1 MLEEALWSEMQVL
14 GGMLLDSKHI
24 PQVYDIL
31 STDDFTEH
39 AHRELYGLITKTY
52 SDNGKFDVSMIQR
65 TAEHDKLIMKCA
77 ENTVSASATL
87 DEARLVKKYSNA
99 LKAINIMAEYQA
111 DKVTPANVDSIVK
124 DALDRLSDL
133 ANTNKKTKLAR
144 VGEGMLAAYYGR
156 IFEADRDKYRVM
168 TGFTQLDN
176 ILGGVWKSDM
186 SVIAARPGVGK
197 SAFAVN
203 VIYNLIKAG
212 KNTALYSFEMGKSQV
227 LERILPLMSNVPL
240 WRIRQGSIQ
249 EEQNAPLAVSA
260 GVLNDLPLYICDDA
274 TTIQQMKIE
283 CRIRNIDVLIVD
295 YLSLTPSET
304 RHTSTYERVSELA
317 RGYKQLAMQLNIP
330 VIVLAQLNRQ
340 TEGRASNKPSLSD
353 LRDSGEIEQAAN
365 QIIFL
370 FEHNGDLA
378 VNVAKNRQGET
389 GTVIM
394 EFDKPVMRMR
404 ETERVYREPE
414 KRRGECGTTE

>member
-1 MLEEALWSEMQVL
+1 MLDDVLWSEIQVL
-14 GGMLLDSKHI
+14 GGMLLDSKYI
-24 PQVYDIL
+24 PKVYDIL
-31 STDDFTEH
+31 SAEDFTDKGNG
-39 AHRELYGLITKTY
+39 ELYALITKTY
-52 SDNGKFDVSMIQR
+52 SEHGGFNVGMITR
-65 TAEHDKLIMKCA
+65 TPEIDKLIIRSA
-77 ENTVSASATL
+77 ENTVSASTTIS
-87 DEARLVKKYSNA
+87 EAQVVKKYSNA
-99 LKAINIMAEYQA
+99 LKAARIMSDYLPDRIN
-111 DKVTPANVDSIVK
+111 PANVDTVIK
-124 DALDRLSDL
+124 DVLDKLSEL
-133 ANTNKKTKLAR
+133 TNNNSKTKLSR

-156 IFEADRDKYRVM
+156 IFEQDKSKYKVL
-168 TGFTQLDN
+168 TGFKQLDN

-186 SVIAARPGVGK
+186 TVIAARPGVGK

-203 VIYNLIKAG
+203 VIYNLIKAN
-212 KNTALYSFEMGKSQV
+212 KNTALYSFEMSKDQV
-227 LERILPLMSNVPL
+227 LERILPLMSGVPL
-240 WRIRQGSIQ
+240 WRIRQGMVQ
-249 EEQNAPLAVSA
+249 EDQQRPLAASA
-260 GVLNDLPLYICDDA
+260 GTLNDLPLYICDDA

-283 CRIRNIDVLIVD
+283 CRIRSIEVLVVD
-295 YLSLTPSET
+295 YLSLTPSEM

-317 RGYKQLAMQLNIP
+317 RGFKQLAQQLNIP

-340 TEGRASNKPSLSD
+340 TEGRSSNKPALSD

-404 ETERVYREPE
+404 ETERTYKEPE
-414 KRRGECGTTE
+414 KRSVKYELD

>member
-1 MLEEALWSEMQVL
+1 MIDEILWSEMQVL

-31 STDDFTEH
+31 SAEDFAEPT
-39 AHRELYGLITKTY
+39 HRELYGLVTKAY
-52 SDNGKFDVSMIQR
+52 SDNGDFNVSMIQR
-65 TAEHDKLIMKCA
+65 TADLDKLIIKCA

-87 DEARLVKKYSNA
+87 TEAGIVKKYSNA
-99 LKAINIMAEYQA
+99 LKAIRIMSEYLP
-111 DKVTPANVDSIVK
+111 DKINPANVDAVVK
-124 DALDRLSDL
+124 DALDRLSELTD
-133 ANTNKKTKLAR
+133 TNNKTKLSR
-144 VGEGMLAAYYGR
+144 VGEGMLASYYGR
-156 IFEADRDKYRVM
+156 IFEPDKAKYRVM
-168 TGFTQLDN
+168 TGFKQLDT

-186 SVIAARPGVGK
+186 TVIAARPGVGK

-203 VIYNLIKAG
+203 IIYNLIKSG
-212 KNTALYSFEMGKSQV
+212 KHTALYSFEMGKSQV

-240 WRIRQGSIQ
+240 WRIRQGMIQ
-249 EEQNAPLAVSA
+249 EDQHTPLAKAA
-260 GVLNDLPLYICDDA
+260 GVLNDLPLYICDEA

-283 CRIRNIDVLIVD
+283 CRIRGIDVLVVD
-295 YLSLTPSET
+295 YLALTPSET

-317 RGYKQLAMQLNIP
+317 RGFKQLAQQLNIP

-340 TEGRASNKPSLSD
+340 TEGRSSNKPTLSD

-394 EFDKPVMRMR
+394 EFNKPIMRMI
-404 ETERVYREPE
+404 ETERIYKEPE
-414 KRRGECGTTE
+414 KRRAKYELD